1 MPSIQSEFYSQ
12 IEAVNNTLPDID
24 AWDPPLSG
32 DMDCVIKSNGRWQ
45 IDGVDVSNK
54 RLVRLFST
62 VLKRE
67 NDDYFLLTPQEK
79 WRIKVDDLPF
89 IVIELNTINAGTNVQ
104 IIRARTN
111 VGDLITI
118 DALHPLTTSPLPDA
132 ADSQLIPIVTI
143 RSNLQARFNRNT
155 YMEIA
160 ALLESLDKENQYSLM
175 SANNKFTLNF

>member
-1 MPSIQSEFYSQ
+1 MPTIQSEFYSQ
-12 IEAVNNTLPDID
+12 IEAVNDTLPDVD
-24 AWDPPLSG
+24 DWDPPLSG

-45 IDGVDVSNK
+45 IDGVEVSNK

-67 NDDYFLLTPQEK
+67 DDDYFLLTPQEK

-89 IVIELNTINAGTNVQ
+89 LVVELNAINAGTNEQ

-118 DALHPLTTSPLPDA
+118 DFQHPLTTSPLPDSK
-132 ADSQLIPIVTI
+132 DSQLIPIVTI

-160 ALLESLDKENQYSLM
+160 ALLNPLDEENQYSLI
-175 SANNKFTLNF
+175 SSNCEFTLIF